1 MAWRTAV
8 NVTVFK
14 DEIKKKIKRH
24 LGGEVKTDAL
34 DQLIADYLD
43 DSIRAVAGAHTWTWR
58 RLDPEELLAAP
69 GAETPYVA
77 IPFYIDQYAEFV
89 LSQQGDADTVPLAY
103 IPPGEFIR
111 RDCQNPDAA
120 TTIIGY
126 TVMSDRFYFY
136 PPVWG
141 GSPNPMAAIDIFG
154 HISAYQLEDYDEVPN
169 GDPDIFGIWRR
180 IPDGFAPCL
189 EKGALALMDLLE
201 AEIVH
206 KWQEKYDKE
215 LERLIQADE
224 TSFAEGGK

>member
-1 MAWRTAV
+1 MAWRTV
-8 NVTVFK
+8 GNVAILK

-24 LGGEVKTDAL
+24 LGDEVKTDNL
-34 DQLIADYLD
+34 DSFIADYLD

-58 RLDPEELLAAP
+58 RLDPEELLASPA
-69 GAETPYVA
+69 AETAYVA
-77 IPFYIDQYAEFV
+77 IPFYIDQYAEFL
-89 LSQQGDADTVPLAY
+89 LSQEGDADTVPLGYMA
-103 IPPGEFIR
+103 PGEFIR
-111 RDCQNPDAA
+111 RDCQNPDASA
-120 TTIIGY
+120 TITGY

-136 PPVWG
+136 PPVIE
-141 GSPNPMAAIDIFG
+141 GSVATPIDIFG
-154 HISAYQLEDYDEVPN
+154 HISAYQLEDYDETPN

-201 AEIVH
+201 PEIVH

-215 LERLIQADE
+215 LQVLIQKDE